1 MLRVKGEALLHV
13 EARLRDAE
21 DEASRAAKARQ
32 DRLDAERCD
41 RDTTMHALLEEQRRL
56 LERHTALDTERAEF
70 DAERKKWLQEKDAT
84 AAALRAAAVRKADN
98 EAHAT
103 AAPVSPI
110 ISPLLSKQ
118 AHEILELPRAEMPG
132 IGPLSLSKLV
142 LSASPEIPIEIS
154 DLMPQDS
161 SLDTSVT
168 AVADVL
174 TRSMIRIRGAFLHY
188 VSVYGAA
195 HATATLTLE
204 QFRLFVHDCGC
215 SGGGEGQ
222 AAFDKIFRLSSLHQ
236 QGSRNSP
243 KHVIGALSDSVAEAS
258 TSFQKD
264 GAGTQRFV
272 VVRRLGLSAF
282 IESIVRLGVV
292 ECADPSVASST
303 ANFLTNFVEK
313 GAKVLKDD
321 GLGKRLRS
329 SADVAAVFEDHKPKL
344 QALFSKLVAENE
356 RKMTSSRFT
365 WLVQQCDFL
374 KASITPP
381 KTFQICCRATSERD
395 ATGWANIRCDLD
407 YDAFLEALVRLEH
420 ACMCGDVMDCENMP
434 LPELASRIHAFLT
447 EVVYPPCLRKRIFS
461 PPNMPWQ

>member
-1 MLRVKGEALLHV
+1 
-13 EARLRDAE
+13 
-21 DEASRAAKARQ
+21 
-32 DRLDAERCD
+32 
-41 RDTTMHALLEEQRRL
+41 
-56 LERHTALDTERAEF
+56 
-70 DAERKKWLQEKDAT
+70 
-84 AAALRAAAVRKADN
+84 
-98 EAHAT
+98 
-103 AAPVSPI
+103 
-110 ISPLLSKQ
+110 
-118 AHEILELPRAEMPG
+118 
-132 IGPLSLSKLV
+132 
-142 LSASPEIPIEIS
+142 
-154 DLMPQDS
+154 
-161 SLDTSVT
+161 
-168 AVADVL
+168 
-174 TRSMIRIRGAFLHY
+174 
-188 VSVYGAA
+188 
-195 HATATLTLE
+195 
-204 QFRLFVHDCGC
+204 
-215 SGGGEGQ
+215 
-222 AAFDKIFRLSSLHQ
+222 
-236 QGSRNSP
+236 
-243 KHVIGALSDSVAEAS
+243 VIGALSDSVAEAS

-461 PPNMPWQ
+461 PPNMPWP